1 MAAKRP
7 TQRTMEYLRD
17 RGHIVQVVEKWVSV
31 ASMPGGGIRRDLFNG
46 IDVVA
51 LIDNRIVGIQCG
63 ATSGHS
69 AHKKKLLAE
78 PRMQMWLQAGGRL
91 LICSWA
97 KQGPAGKAKR
107 WTLRE
112 EELTLQDFEATP
124 ELDLFT

>member
-1 MAAKRP
+1 
-7 TQRTMEYLRD
+7 MEYLRD
-17 RGHIVQVVEKWVSV
+17 KGHVVQVVEKWVSV

-46 IDVVA
+46 IDVIA
-51 LIDNRIVGIQCG
+51 IMDKKIVGIQCG

-78 PRMQMWLQAGGRL
+78 PRMQLWLEAGARL

-107 WTLRE
+107 WSPRE
-112 EELTLQDFEATP
+112 EELTLADFKPQPTTG
-124 ELDLFT
+124 DLFS